1 MSNKQTTT
9 DQTQPT
15 GQPPPA
21 FRFGFTRD
29 WPGYF
34 AAVQGKPPR
43 ETTLFALDRF
53 AAEGIPDSTP
63 THPSRRH
70 PDEPEAQARDSAPIA
85 PTPPTAVDLGCGEGR
100 DAAELLARGFR
111 VVGIDGHEAAFES
124 LAKRDRVLEHP
135 NFEPRLT
142 PFEECSI
149 PRCTLLNASF
159 ALPFCHPD
167 SFDALWRIIRF
178 AIEPGGRFAGQLF
191 GDRDTWAALP
201 DRTHHTRTQAE
212 KLLLGMD
219 VEMFKE
225 DEKDAADS
233 EGNDKH
239 WHVYHIV
246 AKNPTE

>member
-1 MSNKQTTT
+1 MSNDKTTT
-9 DQTQPT
+9 DHTPAHS
-15 GQPPPA
+15 PKAPA

-34 AAVQGKPPR
+34 SAVAGKGPR
-43 ETTLFALDRF
+43 ETTLFALERF
-53 AAEGIPDSTP
+53 AAEGIPESTP
-63 THPSRRH
+63 SRHH
-70 PDEPEAQARDSAPIA
+70 PDEPEAKTRDSAPIA
-85 PTPPTAVDLGCGEGR
+85 PNPPTAVDLGCGEGR
-100 DAAELLARGFR
+100 DAAELLNRGFR
-111 VVGIDGHEAAFES
+111 VVGIDGHEAAFET

-135 NFEPRLT
+135 NFEPRLV
-142 PFEECSI
+142 PFEECSV

-159 ALPFCHPD
+159 SLPFCHPD

-191 GDRDTWAALP
+191 GDRDTWAAFP

-225 DEKDAADS
+225 EEKDAADS

-246 AKNPTE
+246 AKNPDE